1 MRSGD
6 LVVSSD
12 IDFAAQTPWI
22 FSATVLENILFN
34 RELDKERLDSVIK
47 SCYLTKDLEQLPH
60 GVNTLVGERGVQLS
74 GGQRA
79 RVSLA
84 RAVYGQNPLI
94 LMDDPLS
101 AVDSKCAK
109 HLFNKYVCPASLV
122 SGFQV

>member
-1 MRSGD
+1 MRC
-6 LVVSSD
+6 D
-12 IDFAAQTPWI
+12 IDFAAQSPWI
-22 FSATVLENILFN
+22 FNGTVEENILFN
-34 RELDKERLDSVIK
+34 RDLDKDRLDGVIK
-47 SCYLTKDLEQLPH
+47 SCYLAKDIEQLPH
-60 GVNTLVGERGVQLS
+60 GLNTLVGERGVQLS

-109 HLFNKYVCPASLV
+109 HLFNK
-122 SGFQV
+122 